1 MATDRLAVQI
11 QANIEL
17 TRVFRQADPKF
28 VALLNEIRHGLVTPD
43 TARVL
48 AQCSTQQLQVPAGIE
63 PTRLYP
69 LNRDVGMR
77 VVHTHACVIVVFV

>member
-1 MATDRLAVQI
+1 M
-11 QANIEL
+11 NIEL

-77 VVHTHACVIVVFV
+77 DGSVSLTLVSDEFTICGH